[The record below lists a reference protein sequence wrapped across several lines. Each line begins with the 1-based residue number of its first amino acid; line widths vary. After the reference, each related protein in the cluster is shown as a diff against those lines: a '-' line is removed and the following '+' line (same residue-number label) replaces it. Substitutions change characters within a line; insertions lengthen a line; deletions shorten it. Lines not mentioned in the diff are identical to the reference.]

1 MLSLEPPILEIDGI
15 TVYRDH
21 AIADQFYYL
30 APPPK
35 IARDGGKPMFDL
47 FAYTVDLKHSALGG
61 TTIPEELGA
70 GFLTMGVNCE
80 LTDLRKQRLI
90 DGISARLDRPADRIM
105 LLPTPYH
112 SGSVRVIALD
122 KFSAPA
128 EPAGNPASDNRL
140 NGRPT
145 FVEEIVG
152 AATPNLMGDLR
163 TIFSLSLSQAGVV
176 FLQGLYEERAAPVGV
191 IYDLKF
197 YGLRPSVQTVVHADL
212 SRIHQHFGG
221 GLQVQYQWLKAEVS
235 AGLDFLEQR
244 GAIEVELTSQAVGEE
259 AQKSK
264 ELALSLFKDR
274 ILQEMFQP
282 AVPQVPANLTPLAT
296 AAATGTAAQAGAATN
311 ASAQASLGFTLKFQ
325 RTEELKVVHYSFS
338 ERSPEQRVHSPQAFL
353 ALMVSKADFD
363 KRVHQIDLQHTF
375 FETLEVLV
383 TGPTKEEFEALR
395 IRQVEATLTYGEPG
409 DADPPE
415 SRSLLFRPDTTGDK
429 TFAVKRRGRKSLA
442 YRYSLVYEFVA
453 DTSVDADSQRL
464 EFRDRV
470 ETGRTLLINPTRD
483 FGVLQVEVEPGRIDA
498 SIKQA
503 DVALEYK
510 SRDGGFIANQI
521 FRLGLDGAVQS
532 RPNRWQVRT
541 RDRDL
546 APYTATSTFVFDDG
560 AVFTPPP
567 LQTSEPL
574 LRIDSP
580 FRHRRQLL
588 IKPNVVSQNISQLT
602 VEVEYDDPEARYQRR
617 FATTLQAP
625 FESKEMSWP
634 ILDANRQKVRYR
646 VTTHEPGFI
655 SEGEWE
661 ETEASS
667 IIAGAAGS
675 RLATV
680 TVRLIGGS
688 LEDAGLDALMVKLHL
703 AGAAPDS
710 EDTVSLFFEPSGST
724 SLDAKLT
731 LPPGVPLKYRFQ
743 TTAFKRSS
751 EVVESGWKEETNKL
765 LVISTRTL

>member
-1 MLSLEPPILEIDGI
+1 MLSLEPPILEIDGL

-30 APPPK
+30 APHPK

-47 FAYTVDLKHSALGG
+47 FAYTVDLKHSALSG
-61 TTIPEELGA
+61 TAIPEELGA
-70 GFLTMGVNCE
+70 GFLTMGVSCE
-80 LTDLRKQRLI
+80 LTDARKQRLI
-90 DGISARLDRPADRIM
+90 DAISSRLERPADRII

-112 SGSVRVIALD
+112 AGSVRVIALD

-128 EPAGNPASDNRL
+128 EPAGDPASGNRL

-145 FVEEIVG
+145 FVEEIIG

-163 TIFSLSLSQAGVV
+163 TIFSLSLSQSGVV
-176 FLQGLYEERAAPVGV
+176 FLQGLYRERAAPVGV

-197 YGLRPSVQTVVHADL
+197 YGLRPAVQAVIHADL
-212 SRIHQHFGG
+212 SSIYQHFGG
-221 GLQVQYQWLKAEVS
+221 GLQVQYGWLKAEVE
-235 AGLDFLEQR
+235 AGIDFLRQR
-244 GAIEVELTSQAVGEE
+244 GAIEIRLTSQAVGEE

-274 ILQEMFQP
+274 VLQEMFKP
-282 AVPQVPANLTPLAT
+282 ATPQVPTNLTSM
-296 AAATGTAAQAGAATN
+296 AAAAAGTAAVGGAPADAGP
-311 ASAQASLGFTLKFQ
+311 QASVGFTLKFQ
-325 RTEELKVVHYSFS
+325 RTEDLKEVDYSFTES
-338 ERSPEQRVHSPQAFL
+338 SPEQRVHSPQAFL
-353 ALMVSKADFD
+353 AVVLSKSEYDHH
-363 KRVHQIDLQHTF
+363 VHQIDLQHAF

-383 TGPTKEEFEALR
+383 TGPTKQEFEALR

-415 SRSLLFRPDTTGDK
+415 SRSLLFRPDSTGDK
-429 TFAVKRRGRKSLA
+429 LFAVKRRGRKSLA
-442 YRYSLVYEFVA
+442 YRYSLAYEFVA
-453 DTSVDADSQRL
+453 DSSVDADSQRL

-470 ETGRTLLINPTRD
+470 DTGRTLLINPMRD

-498 SIKQA
+498 SITQA
-503 DVALEYK
+503 DVVLEYK
-510 SRDGGFIANQI
+510 SRDGGFIANQQ
-521 FRLGLDGAVQS
+521 FRLNLNGAAPD
-532 RPNRWQVRT
+532 RATRWQVRT

-560 AVFTPPP
+560 TAFTPAPVAA
-567 LQTSEPL
+567 TEPL

-588 IKPNVVSQNISQLT
+588 IKPNIVSPNISQVT
-602 VEVEYDDPEARYQRR
+602 VEVEYDDAPARYHRR
-617 FATTLQAP
+617 FAVHLQAP
-625 FESKEMSWP
+625 FESKEISWP
-634 ILDANRQKVRYR
+634 ILESGRQRIRYR

-661 ETEASS
+661 ETDGSS

-675 RLATV
+675 RIATV

-688 LEDAGLDALMVKLHL
+688 LGDAGLDALMVKLQL
-703 AGAAPDS
+703 AGTGPAPEES
-710 EDTVSLFFEPSGST
+710 ASLFFEPSGST
-724 SLDAKLT
+724 SQDAKLT
-731 LPPGVPLKYRFQ
+731 LPPVVPFKYRFQ
-743 TTAFKRSS
+743 TTAFRQSA
-751 EVVESGWKEETNKL
+751 EIVESIWKEETNKT